1 MSEIQTSLRYQR
13 LGNSSNFRHPDFRHL
28 LCVLYKWLSEKCQG
42 SLETFRLFL
51 QLEDQ
56 ALENLTDTAA
66 LLEELKKV
74 QLERLSAMLPTHLSQ
89 VLQPN
94 EQEMELANQ
103 VLSNLA
109 QMAAQVTPGDVVP
122 HESVR
127 RALGM
132 SLDLVTPVDAAAED
146 EEASAPSPVLVV
158 E

>member
-1 MSEIQTSLRYQR
+1 M
-13 LGNSSNFRHPDFRHL
+13 
-28 LCVLYKWLSEKCQG
+28 
-42 SLETFRLFL
+42 

-146 EEASAPSPVLVV
+146 EEASAPAPVLVV